1 NPRFHEKNFKL
12 VIDLLLDNGY
22 PINFIFSTITN
33 RIKSL
38 IHNNLAPPLPLT
50 SDTSNSFFVI
60 PYIKGVSEHFKDV
73 ATSLK
78 KSLAYSVPN
87 KLNRLIKAH
96 KDQLPRENLSNVVY
110 KIPCNDCTATYVGQ
124 TGRQLKTR
132 IKEHRSNIN

>member
-1 NPRFHEKNFKL
+1 YHMINFKL

-38 IHNNLAPPLPLT
+38 IHNNLAPPLPPT
-50 SDTSNSFFVI
+50 SDTSKSFFVI

-73 ATSLK
+73 ATNLK
-78 KSLAYSVPN
+78 KSLAYSIPN
-87 KLNRLIKAH
+87 KLNRLIKTH

-110 KIPCNDCTATYVGQ
+110 KVPYNDCTASYVGQ
-124 TGRQLKTR
+124 
-132 IKEHRSNIN
+132 